1 MIFECMRILA
11 WMALAILSTVGAC
24 SDAPQDEEE
33 VIPDCGSLS
42 CEPEVLVRT
51 EGLILPQTFKEYE
64 GSLYWLDRNGKIF
77 RFELADRRLTQI
89 ASVGPV
95 DDGSADLAGLEVT
108 ADVVYVSVF
117 TPIIYSVPISG
128 GNLTAAFTDDDP
140 VMSIIGYRDSLVWIN
155 QFGKIRKGD
164 PDSLTSEELLD
175 ALDQGPSPLK
185 IGGHHLY
192 CSTVFNGFWRVDLD
206 NPTALEYVDKKV
218 YLVSFAADE
227 QGILYSPKQDILY
240 RRHDDLDTIQVI
252 SAQPP
257 VQYSATPAYGITA
270 RAGGFLWIGAP
281 WGDYDGLFSW
291 DSGAAEA
298 KQVSPE
304 SADAVASDSA
314 GTYWSYGNV
323 VSGVGIP
330 VNGE

>member
-1 MIFECMRILA
+1 
-11 WMALAILSTVGAC
+11 MALAILSTVGAC

-108 ADVVYVSVF
+108 ADVVYISVF

-192 CSTVFNGFWRVDLD
+192 CSTVSTVSGGSISIIPPRSNTSTRKCTWCHSL
-206 NPTALEYVDKKV
+206 PTNK
-218 YLVSFAADE
+218 
-227 QGILYSPKQDILY
+227 
-240 RRHDDLDTIQVI
+240 
-252 SAQPP
+252 
-257 VQYSATPAYGITA
+257 
-270 RAGGFLWIGAP
+270 
-281 WGDYDGLFSW
+281 
-291 DSGAAEA
+291 
-298 KQVSPE
+298 E
-304 SADAVASDSA
+304 SCTRQSRTSSTA
-314 GTYWSYGNV
+314 GTMIW
-323 VSGVGIP
+323 IRFR
-330 VNGE
+330 